1 MNIVLSR
8 KHLSLTILALTL
20 FAVFSL
26 VGCSGTSKTTD
37 EDGFGTIIGFMPE
50 AANGTLVAS
59 NEGGRYV
66 VHVDDSGRFSAN
78 LPVGTYDLA
87 MRASTGE
94 KLELVNR
101 TVVVANNVAIS
112 VVNAEMV
119 PIPVVKS
126 VTVTQAGSTSVI
138 VQWETD
144 IESDG
149 CVEYGPNEL
158 YGSMTFVTSDLSIV
172 HQAQITG
179 LTPNTTYH
187 FRVVATRHNIEASKF
202 LSEDYTF
209 CTTSF

>member
-1 MNIVLSR
+1 
-8 KHLSLTILALTL
+8 
-20 FAVFSL
+20 
-26 VGCSGTSKTTD
+26 
-37 EDGFGTIIGFMPE
+37 MPE

-119 PIPVVKS
+119 PIPLVKS